1 VAPRHR
7 GRRLARDHG
16 QRAAIIPLQAQVT
29 VDPDAASGA
38 RERLHAAL
46 EVWRDPRTYAIGAII
61 LGMAF
66 AEGSANDWLTIAVVD
81 GHNES
86 EATGAVFLTVFS
98 VAMTVFRAVGGPLV
112 DRIGR
117 VWTLRALSVAAGVGL
132 VVFILAPNLPVAF
145 IGVALWGG
153 RVAGLPPRHVGCGRR
168 SSQGRGVRLR
178 SGDHRLRRLPLR
190 TARPRLGQ
198 PPDRHPEHPLD
209 HRRPHRDERLGLG
222 GREADRG
229 VEGGRGTPLRR
240 SLSRDAATVTCG

>member
-1 VAPRHR
+1 
-7 GRRLARDHG
+7 
-16 QRAAIIPLQAQVT
+16 
-29 VDPDAASGA
+29 
-38 RERLHAAL
+38 
-46 EVWRDPRTYAIGAII
+46 
-61 LGMAF
+61 MAF

-145 IGVALWGG
+145 IGVALWG
-153 RVAGLPPRHVGCGRR
+153 AGASLGFPRHVGCGRR

-178 SGDHRLRRLPLR
+178 GGDHRLRRLPLR

-209 HRRPHRDERLGLG
+209 HRRLIAMSGLASG
-222 GREADRG
+222 
-229 VEGGRGTPLRR
+229 
-240 SLSRDAATVTCG
+240 AAKPIAGSKVGAGHH